1 MKLKNE
7 TLPVLENISKI
18 HLLNKDFD
26 QAEIFI
32 KKIIKNHPKL
42 LNKILP
48 VALGYIYQGES
59 KKYKNIC
66 LFYNRQLK
74 LQNPHFLLIIL
85 KTVNKLS

>member
-42 LNKILP
+42 LNKKF
-48 VALGYIYQGES
+48 YQS
-59 KKYKNIC
+59 
-66 LFYNRQLK
+66 L
-74 LQNPHFLLIIL
+74 
-85 KTVNKLS
+85 